1 MKDKFELLRDS
12 KVLVVEAAAAAAQT
26 LLTTDVVDMQGFD
39 SVVFIVLLGDVTD
52 TSALALTAYTN
63 DTNDTNSP
71 TELALPVSFT
81 AGASDADNKLLILE
95 LHKPRDRYVYA
106 TLARGTAN
114 AVVNGILAVLTNARE
129 RPVAQDA
136 VVIASRFINDPAP
149 V

>member
-1 MKDKFELLRDS
+1 MKDKFELLRDA
-12 KVLVVEAAAAAAQT
+12 KILFVEAAAAAAQT
-26 LLTTDVVDMQGFD
+26 LLTTDIVDMQGFD
-39 SVVFIVLLGDVTD
+39 SVAFVAILGDVTD
-52 TSALALTAYTN
+52 TSVLTLKGFVN
-63 DTNDTNSP
+63 DTNDTNTP
-71 TELALPVSFT
+71 VELANPVTFT
-81 AGASDADNKLLILE
+81 ADATNADNKLLILE

-114 AVVNGILAVLTNARE
+114 AAVNGILAILFNSRE